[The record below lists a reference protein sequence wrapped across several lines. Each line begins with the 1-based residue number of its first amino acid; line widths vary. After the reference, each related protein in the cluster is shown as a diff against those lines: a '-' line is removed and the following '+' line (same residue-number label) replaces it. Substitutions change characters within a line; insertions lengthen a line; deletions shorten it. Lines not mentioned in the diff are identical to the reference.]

1 MAPQQKGFSWSNI
14 AVGATMNMF
23 EVSTLGQPLEVV
35 KTQMASNRKASMVE
49 ALRTVWSRGGVLGF
63 YQGLIPWAWIE
74 ASTKGAVLI
83 FTASEIEKVAKTAG
97 ASPGTSGLLGGMGG
111 GIVQAY
117 ATMGFCT
124 CMKTAEI
131 TRHKQAAAG
140 IKPPGTF
147 QVFMDIYRREGIKG
161 INKGV
166 NAVAVR
172 QCTNWG
178 SRMGFARLAE
188 TPVRALSG
196 KTEKDKL
203 SALERIFCSSIGG
216 ALGCWNQPIEVIRVE
231 MQSMAKAEPGS
242 NRPAKLT
249 IGNTLGYIYKENGI
263 KGLYRGVTPRIFL
276 GIWQTVCMVSFAD
289 SLKAYIAPAAEN
301 AAHKVEELK
310 DVVKEKAS

>member
-14 AVGATMNMF
+14 AVGAVMNMF
-23 EVSTLGQPLEVV
+23 EVTTLGQPLEVV
-35 KTQMASNRKASMVE
+35 KTQMASNRSQSMAQ
-49 ALRTVWSRGGVLGF
+49 ALATVWSRGGVLGF

-74 ASTKGAVLI
+74 ASTKGAVLL
-83 FTASEIEKVAKTAG
+83 FTASEVQQMA
-97 ASPGTSGLLGGMGG
+97 SGLGCGPGAAGLVGGMTG

-131 TRHKQAAAG
+131 TRSRQLHEG
-140 IKPPGTF
+140 VKPPSTWA
-147 QVFMDIYRREGIKG
+147 VFADIYRSEGIRG

-188 TPVRALSG
+188 APVRAMTN
-196 KTEKDKL
+196 KTDQQKL
-203 SALERIFCSSIGG
+203 SPMERVLCSSIGG
-216 ALGCWNQPIEVIRVE
+216 ALATWNQPIEVVRVE
-231 MQSMAKAEPGS
+231 MQSLAKSAQKHQMEKPTMLDT
-242 NRPAKLT
+242 AK
-249 IGNTLGYIYKENGI
+249 YIYSESGLR
-263 KGLYRGVTPRIFL
+263 GLYRGVTPRVCL

-289 SLKAYIAPAAEN
+289 TVRDWIAA
-301 AAHKVEELK
+301 K
-310 DVVKEKAS
+310 